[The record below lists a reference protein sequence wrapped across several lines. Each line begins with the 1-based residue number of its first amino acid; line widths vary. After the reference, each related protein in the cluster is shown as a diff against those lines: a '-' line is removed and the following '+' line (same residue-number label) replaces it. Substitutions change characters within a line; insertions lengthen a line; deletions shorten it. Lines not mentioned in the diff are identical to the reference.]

1 MLMFSFAFFTLS
13 PFPDPVEKFFVVLH
27 QMSPILLALSQTQLS
42 QKSAAQNVLK
52 MNNTLKQNVLKMNNT
67 LKQNVLKMKGQHIET
82 KCPKNEGTIR

>member
-1 MLMFSFAFFTLS
+1 MFSFAFFTLS

-52 MNNTLKQNVLKMNNT
+52 MNNTLKLNA
-67 LKQNVLKMKGQHIET
+67 LKMKGQHIET